1 MIQIRRREFVRSL
14 GALTGAA
21 VLPRAARAQE
31 PGRIYRLGDLHLSG
45 RDAPWNVA
53 MFSAVKA
60 DGFIDGQNLLVD
72 EQGFALHVAQLSEHA
87 AAVVKAKV
95 DVIIAGGDPNV
106 RAAQQATK
114 EIPILGIAEDMVGSQ
129 FVASLAKPGGN
140 TTGVSLLSS
149 ELDGK
154 RQEILM
160 EALPGA
166 RRFAA
171 LADVNSSSPERL
183 NTLTEIT
190 RARGA
195 ELSIYRVSKSEEF
208 ANAIDAAKNSGAAAL
223 NVLASTLLF
232 NNRQIILTRVA
243 ALGLPAMYQW
253 PTLPAEGGLIG
264 YGPRLERIYGNI
276 FSRQLVKLLRGI
288 NPADMPVEQ
297 PDKFELA
304 VNLKTAKSLGLTIP
318 NALLARADG
327 VIE

>member
-1 MIQIRRREFVRSL
+1 MSQIRRREFVCSI
-14 GALTGAA
+14 GALASAA
-21 VLPRAARAQE
+21 AWPLAARAQE
-31 PGRIYRLGDLHLSG
+31 SGRIYRLGDLHLSP
-45 RDAPWNVA
+45 RNAPWNVA
-53 MFSAVKA
+53 LFEGVKA
-60 DGFIDGQNLLVD
+60 NGFVAGQNLLID
-72 EQGFALHVAQLSEHA
+72 EQGFALHVARLPEHA

-149 ELDGK
+149 DLDGK
-154 RQEILM
+154 RQEIIM

-166 RRFAA
+166 RHYAA

-183 NTLTEIT
+183 NALVEIT

-264 YGPRLERIYGNI
+264 YGPRLDWIYGNI

-288 NPADMPVEQ
+288 SPADIPVEQ

-304 VNLKTAKSLGLTIP
+304 VNLKTAKALGITIP
-318 NALLARADG
+318 NSLLARANE